1 MLNSNL
7 VDQVGFD
14 VYWNNNVPLE
24 CRLHTLQF
32 DKLER
37 LHEPIFYLGSKGK
50 SMIVPRI
57 ELPMLVTD
65 DSSKVAKLIE
75 FWELW

>member
-14 VYWNNNVPLE
+14 AFWNNNVPLE

-32 DKLER
+32 DRLER

-50 SMIVPRI
+50 SMIVICI

-65 DSSKVAKLIE
+65 DSSKSCKVN
-75 FWELW
+75 